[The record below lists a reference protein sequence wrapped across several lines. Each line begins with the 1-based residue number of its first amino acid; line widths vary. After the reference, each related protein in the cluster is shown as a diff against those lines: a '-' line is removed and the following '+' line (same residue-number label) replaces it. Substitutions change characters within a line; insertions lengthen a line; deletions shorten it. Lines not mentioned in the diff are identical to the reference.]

1 MATEKKK
8 ELPDQEGPATPE
20 QIARIKELARSKK
33 VPRETAYAI
42 TEELMK
48 AEPKDPNAKE
58 EPLQI
63 QFGAKEGLLFF
74 LWRYSGSPGMAEAK
88 KAEIMETHE
97 VLKKGL
103 LDYKILKGDRKAGTF
118 HVSAKRLNKYPKE
131 LIDQHLEKPY
141 TKLAIAELFGFKE
154 EFLEAEKRA
163 PEKPQH
169 IKTGIHL
176 ASQFLGAVEGPQT
189 RLNFAE
195 QLERYTQ
202 ETGLTMNNRP
212 LGFGLDLR
220 PTQQRT
226 LQAIL
231 GAFSHE
237 DYQGHITLP
246 KETVLTD
253 PDRGG
258 NYIPA
263 KLRAANP
270 AALYKTAYR
279 NIPQLPTIQ
288 LTLAEVV
295 RLAGM
300 VNERQGDKEKVKEAV
315 AHLGQASYVFWWK
328 RKAFRIENGRAVPQL
343 DQEGKHK
350 WEEVVEAGSL
360 FRVKHVLDEQTK
372 QLKYYEISPSAVVL
386 DQVHPHYGGN
396 YFLMVPGNLHEE
408 VKKALGNNQRS
419 TSYTFGF
426 LMYLLQEYERHRS
439 HNSHRKGVTIREPW
453 EDIAQ
458 RIRMPE
464 TIWRR
469 NRKKAVE
476 RLEQVYLVAK
486 ELGYL
491 KSYKRGA
498 DGVDTLELEPTKYYH
513 PVKQLQELSTQA
525 LQEKPADP

>member
-1 MATEKKK
+1 MATKKKK

-20 QIARIKELARSKK
+20 QIARIKELARTKK

-48 AEPKDPNAKE
+48 AEPKDPYKKE
-58 EPLQI
+58 ETLQI
-63 QFGAKEGLLFF
+63 QLGAKEGLLLY
-74 LWRYSGSPGMAEAK
+74 LWIYSGSPGRDEAM
-88 KAEIMETHE
+88 KAAIMETHE
-97 VLKKGL
+97 
-103 LDYKILKGDRKAGTF
+103 ILKEGLMDLKLLKLDRKAGTF
-118 HVSAKRLNKYPKE
+118 QISARRLKKYSKE
-131 LIDQHLEKPY
+131 LIDQHLEKPW
-141 TKLAIAELFGFKE
+141 TQLAIAELFGFKKE
-154 EFLEAEKRA
+154 LLEAQKRA
-163 PEKPQH
+163 REKPQH
-169 IKTGIHL
+169 IKTGLHL
-176 ASQFLGAVEGPQT
+176 ASQFLGAVDPQT
-189 RLNFAE
+189 KLNFAE
-195 QLERYTQ
+195 QLERYTL

-212 LGFGLDLR
+212 LGFGLDLS

-253 PDRGG
+253 PDRSG

-263 KLRAANP
+263 KLKATTP
-270 AALYKTAYR
+270 AGLYRTAYR

-300 VNERQGDKEKVKEAV
+300 DNERQGDKEKVKEAV

-386 DQVHPHYGGN
+386 DQVSPHYGGS

-439 HNSHRKGVTIREPW
+439 HNSHRKGVTIQKDW

-513 PVKQLQELSTQA
+513 PEKQLQEVSTQA